1 MKLLKGFSILNPA
14 KKMFFISTFIS
25 SMYTVYLL
33 FNFTVHC
40 LYGIMVSSVTLI
52 LSYIYLSNYSSYPNK
67 WKIGDILLL
76 ILTFITVFHLPSHF
90 IATSRLAYQKE
101 LNDHILIKLD
111 KFFLGWLIKDGQVSL
126 YIDQNNFMGPHTI
139 LGQYL
144 NNSLQI
150 FYFFYY
156 LIPYITMHFMS
167 LANCGKEII
176 FRFNNKGKKSLTY
189 DKHWTNTLFIFGS
202 YLLACVFVFFT
213 NTLVPA
219 SSPRIYLKDKFIH
232 PLNLSGFGKYLNKKC
247 KDDKSANSFPSGHV
261 AEVLTI
267 GIAYILENNYFFG
280 IFIVFCSFLIAM
292 ATLFLRYHY
301 FCDIL
306 AAIVCS
312 LLAIFFN
319 YCFGYKK
326 YLKNL
331 EKNKLN
337 IRINNSNFSLKIVEK
352 IENANENENS
362 NEKDEKDKKDHIEF
376 VEEVAN

>member
-1 MKLLKGFSILNPA
+1 MKLLKGFSVLNPA

-111 KFFLGWLIKDGQVSL
+111 KFFIGWLIKDGQVSL

-267 GIAYILENNYFFG
+267 GIAYILENNFFFG

-301 FCDIL
+301 FCDVI
-306 AAIVCS
+306 AAIICAVLS
-312 LLAIFFN
+312 LIIN
-319 YCFGYKK
+319 YFFGYRN
-326 YLKNL
+326 YLKKERKTLVIKDSNKSLGIINVNINIDSAQKENNL
-331 EKNKLN
+331 D
-337 IRINNSNFSLKIVEK
+337 
-352 IENANENENS
+352 AN
-362 NEKDEKDKKDHIEF
+362 DKKDKNHVELIE
-376 VEEVAN
+376 ENNPN